1 MDFMKWKIGDVTVTK
16 VPELDRVPGMRGL
29 LPDAT
34 REAIAPI
41 DWLRPHFVTEDLKL
55 LASIHA
61 LVVETP
67 DRRIMVDTCVGNDKD
82 RAYDK
87 WNHMDGPFLEDLARA
102 GFARDSFDT
111 VLCTHLHIDHVGW
124 NTMWDGNQWLPTFSQ
139 ARYLMGKSEFDY
151 WQEEAEADDGSDM
164 LEAGQVFADSVRPVF
179 EAGLVDLVEPDHVIC
194 DEVRLIP
201 TVGHTPGHVSVL
213 IESKGETALITG
225 DFMHHPC
232 QIARPHW
239 AAAVDYDSKQSTQTR
254 RDVFERFAD
263 TPTLIIGTHFA
274 GPTAGRLKRD
284 GDAYRLDV
292 D

>member
-1 MDFMKWKIGDVTVTK
+1 MDFMKWSVGDITITK

-34 REAIAPI
+34 KEAVAPI
-41 DWLRPHFVTEDLKL
+41 KWLQPHFVTEDLKM

-61 LVVETP
+61 LVVEAG
-67 DRRIMVDTCVGNDKD
+67 DRRILVDTCVGNDKK

-87 WNHMDGPFLEDLARA
+87 WNRMDGPFLQDLEAA
-102 GFARDSFDT
+102 GFPRESIDT

-124 NTMWDGNQWLPTFSQ
+124 NTMWDGEKWLPTFDK
-139 ARYLMGKSEFDY
+139 ARYLMGKTEFEY
-151 WQEEAEADDGSDM
+151 WEKEAEEDDGSAM
-164 LEAGQVFADSVRPVF
+164 LETGEVFADSVRPVF
-179 EAGLVDLVEPDHVIC
+179 EAGLVDLIETDHVIC
-194 DEVRLIP
+194 DGVRLVP

-232 QIARPHW
+232 QIAHPEW

-254 RDVFERFAD
+254 RDIFAQYAD
-263 TPTLIIGTHFA
+263 TPTLIIGTHFSS
-274 GPTAGRLKRD
+274 PTAGRLVRD
-284 GDAYRLDV
+284 GDGYRLDV
-292 D
+292 S

>member
-1 MDFMKWKIGDVTVTK
+1 MDFMKWTVGDVTITK

-34 REAIAPI
+34 KEAIAPI
-41 DWLRPHFVTEDLKL
+41 DWLRPHFVTEELRM

-61 LVVETP
+61 LVVEAGE
-67 DRRIMVDTCVGNDKD
+67 RRIMVDTCVGNDKK

-87 WNHMDGPFLEDLARA
+87 WNQMDGPFLHDLEKA
-102 GFARDSFDT
+102 GYPRDSIDT

-124 NTMWDGNQWLPTFSQ
+124 NTMWDGEKWRPTFHK
-139 ARYLMGKSEFDY
+139 ARYLMGKTEYEY
-151 WQEEAEADDGSDM
+151 WEKEAEEDDGSAM
-164 LEAGQVFADSVRPVF
+164 LETGEVFGDSVRPVF
-179 EAGLVDLVEPDHVIC
+179 EAGLVDLIETDHVIC

-213 IESKGETALITG
+213 IESQGETALITG

-232 QIARPHW
+232 QIARPEW

-254 RDVFERFAD
+254 LDMFERYAD
-263 TPTLIIGTHFA
+263 TPTLIIGTHFSS
-274 GPTAGRLKRD
+274 PTAGRLVRD
-284 GDAYRLDV
+284 GDSYRLDV
-292 D
+292 S